1 MKGRGLLLSLFLMA
15 PLAASTFAADVAGKW
30 RVTISTAE
38 GTITGLASLKQSGE
52 AVSGWVG
59 PSENDPIPITGTFKK
74 GKLLM
79 KTSPQPGRT
88 VAFDEVELSI
98 DGDTMSGTIEQG
110 SHGKGTI
117 KFVRSKS
124 RRPTRG

>member
-1 MKGRGLLLSLFLMA
+1 MKTRRLLLSLFPMA
-15 PLAASTFAADVAGKW
+15 LLAATSLAANVAGKW
-30 RVTISTAE
+30 RVTISTPE
-38 GTITGLASLKQSGE
+38 GTITGLASLKQTGGE
-52 AVSGWVG
+52 VTGWVG

-74 GKLLM
+74 GKLVM

-98 DGDTMSGTIEQG
+98 DGDTMSGAIEHG

-117 KFVRSKS
+117 KFVKSK
-124 RRPTRG
+124 

>member
-1 MKGRGLLLSLFLMA
+1 MKSRRLLLSLFLMA
-15 PLAASTFAADVAGKW
+15 PLAATTLAADVAGKW

-38 GTITGLASLKQSGE
+38 GTINGLASLKQTGD
-52 AVSGWVG
+52 AVTGWVG
-59 PSENDPIPITGTFKK
+59 PSENDPIPVAGTFKK
-74 GKLLM
+74 GKLVM

-98 DGDTMSGTIEQG
+98 DGDTMAGAIKQG

-117 KFVRSKS
+117 KFVKSK
-124 RRPTRG
+124 

>member
-1 MKGRGLLLSLFLMA
+1 MESRRLLLSLFLIA
-15 PLAASTFAADVAGKW
+15 PLAAAMPAADVSGKW
-30 RVTISTAE
+30 RVTITTAE
-38 GTITGLASLKQSGE
+38 GTITGLASLRQTRD
-52 AVSGWVG
+52 AVTGWVG

-74 GKLLM
+74 GKLVM

-98 DGDTMSGTIEQG
+98 DGDTMSGAIENG

-117 KFVRSKS
+117 KFVRSK
-124 RRPTRG
+124 